1 MADTKPMPSMQP
13 ADANEQTL
21 HHSSPRTR
29 RKRSSGVGQLNLTSM
44 IDVVF
49 LLLIYFVITASFT
62 EGEGI
67 LNAKLPRGTGEATKV
82 EDIPKL
88 KLTIELA
95 PAGSHGVRIAVKGEN
110 AAPQSFTQ
118 LTDLI
123 TQLQYDPSRGLNG
136 RYKPDDTPVII
147 APKGQVRWQHVV
159 NAFNSGVTA
168 RYENIAFAQAGAE

>member
-13 ADANEQTL
+13 SESNEETVHHQTQR
-21 HHSSPRTR
+21 SK
-29 RKRSSGVGQLNLTSM
+29 RKRSGGVGQLNLTSM

-67 LNAKLPRGTGEATKV
+67 LNAKLPQGTGEPTEKT
-82 EDIPKL
+82 ELPKL
-88 KLTIELA
+88 KLKIELT
-95 PAGSHGVRIAVKGEN
+95 PSGQYGVRIAVSNEN
-110 AAPQSFTQ
+110 TAPSNFTELRQ
-118 LTDLI
+118 LI
-123 TQLQYDPSRGLNG
+123 TRLQYDPSRGLNG
-136 RYKPDDTPVII
+136 TYKPDDTPVII

-159 NAFNSGVTA
+159 NAFNAAVGA